1 MAHKVT
7 LRFTRISQR
16 ITQYTEVVQ
25 RQHCLSC
32 QQEVEVLTS
41 VEASSVLRIDQPALS
56 RLIADGSIHAIQ
68 SVGGNSWVC
77 RNSLL
82 SQER

>member
-7 LRFTRISQR
+7 LRFTRIRQR
-16 ITQYTEVVQ
+16 ITQYTEVAQ
-25 RQHCLSC
+25 RQHCQSC

-68 SVGGNSWVC
+68 PAGGNFWVC